1 MEGNILQDILISQ
14 LFAVLVLFARL
25 GSAMMLFPIFGEA
38 FVNSRSRLLLALS
51 ISVMLAPLLERY
63 LPTIPT
69 NTGALA
75 VLLIG
80 EVTIGVFIG
89 LVARFLLN
97 ALHVA
102 GMVFSFQSGLSLA
115 TQFDA
120 TQASQGSILG
130 NFLTLSG
137 MMLIFSMDLHHI
149 MLRGVVDSYSLLPSN
164 EFPPIEQMSEY
175 LATLVSYIFR
185 VGVQIAAP
193 SIVVGLLLYLAAG
206 LLARLMPNMQVFF
219 VITPLQLFISLFLL
233 MATFNSMM
241 MEFVYFFSSTFADFL
256 DGF

>member
-1 MEGNILQDILISQ
+1 
-14 LFAVLVLFARL
+14 VLVLFARL
-25 GSAMMLFPIFGEA
+25 GSAMMLFPVFGES
-38 FVNSRSRLLLALS
+38 FVNSRARLLLALS
-51 ISVMLAPLLERY
+51 MSVMLAPLLERY
-63 LPTIPT
+63 LPPLPA
-69 NTGALA
+69 NTGTLA
-75 VLLIG
+75 VLLLG
-80 EVTIGVFIG
+80 EITIGVFIG
-89 LVARFLLN
+89 LVARILLN

-102 GMVFSFQSGLSLA
+102 GMIFSFQSGLSMA
-115 TQFDA
+115 TQFDT

-130 NFLTLSG
+130 NFMTLSG

-149 MLRGVVDSYSLLPSN
+149 MLRGVVDSYSILPSN

-175 LATLVSYIFR
+175 MSTLVSYIFR

-206 LLARLMPNMQVFF
+206 LLSRLMPNMQVFF

-241 MEFVYFFSSTFADFL
+241 LEFVQFFTVTFSDFL
-256 DGF
+256 EGF

>member
-1 MEGNILQDILISQ
+1 MEGNILQGILVEQS
-14 LFAVLVLFARL
+14 FAVLVLFARL
-25 GSAMMLFPIFGEA
+25 GAAMMLFPIFGES
-38 FVNSRSRLLLALS
+38 FVNTRARLMLALS
-51 ISVMLAPLLERY
+51 MSVMLAPLLEKY
-63 LPTIPT
+63 LPNLPA

-75 VLLIG
+75 ILLLG
-80 EVTIGVFIG
+80 EITIGVFIG
-89 LVARFLLN
+89 LVARILLN

-120 TQASQGSILG
+120 TQASQGSVLG

-149 MLRGVVDSYSLLPSN
+149 MLRGVVDSYSLMPSN

-175 LATLVSYIFR
+175 ISTLVSYMFR

-206 LLARLMPNMQVFF
+206 ILARLMPNMQVFF
-219 VITPLQLFISLFLL
+219 VIQPLQLFVSLFLL

-241 MEFVYFFSSTFADFL
+241 LEFVQFFTETFSDFL
-256 DGF
+256 EGI